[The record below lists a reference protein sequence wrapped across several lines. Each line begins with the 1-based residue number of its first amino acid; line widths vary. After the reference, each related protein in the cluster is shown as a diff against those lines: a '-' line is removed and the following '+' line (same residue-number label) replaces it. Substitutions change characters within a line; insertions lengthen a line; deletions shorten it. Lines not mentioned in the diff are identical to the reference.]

1 MMHHDH
7 TIVTLVGSD
16 SNRAG
21 STGTFRE
28 YGHTRNGQHSS
39 SRVVMPFGSEYA
51 IQFKFQDQVRRRL
64 QLKIDGAVV
73 TDGLVLTG
81 SASLERFVDS
91 AKRFKFVEA
100 THAAVADPTS
110 HQNGLIEITL
120 WKEVPPLS
128 QPFFAPPQD
137 TWVRP
142 IYRGGWV
149 PPGIYSGSPV
159 FTCSSQTFGT
169 AVTPESSIIRSHGL
183 AGATVEGG
191 ASDQQFGST
200 EWRGDAGEPQTFTFK
215 VEGKEGK
222 STSKGRFCTS
232 CGAKLSPK
240 DNFCSTC
247 GVRV

>member
-64 QLKIDGAVV
+64 ELRIDGTLV
-73 TDGLVLTG
+73 TDNLIISG

-100 THAAVADPTS
+100 NHTAVADPTS
-110 HQNGLIEITL
+110 SQNGLIEITL
-120 WKEVPPLS
+120 WREVP
-128 QPFFAPPQD
+128 QPILTTFNEEL
-137 TWVRP
+137 WHRP
-142 IYRGGWV
+142 IYRGWN
-149 PPGIYSGSPV
+149 PPSGSYSGAVVMCSAQVSSPKMSLGPQGSV
-159 FTCSSQTFGT
+159 GPQ
-169 AVTPESSIIRSHGL
+169 GL
-183 AGATVEGG
+183 PGATVEGRV
-191 ASDQQFGST
+191 SNQHFGTT
-200 EWRGDAGEPQTFTFK
+200 EWRGDMGDPQTFTFK
-215 VEGKEGK
+215 VEGKAVTEPQKK
-222 STSKGRFCTS
+222 SFCAS
-232 CGAKLSPK
+232 CGVKLSPK

-247 GVRV
+247 GARV